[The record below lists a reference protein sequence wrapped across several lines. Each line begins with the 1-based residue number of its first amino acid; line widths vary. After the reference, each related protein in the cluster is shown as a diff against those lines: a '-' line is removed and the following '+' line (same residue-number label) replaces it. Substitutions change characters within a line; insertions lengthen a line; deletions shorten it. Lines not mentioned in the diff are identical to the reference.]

1 MDSLLSIL
9 IWLPILGGGS
19 VLLIGNNRA
28 SLAKWT
34 SVGISILVFILS
46 INLFLDFDTSTSAM
60 QFVEKTS
67 WISQFNI
74 FYHLGVDGIS
84 MPLIILTTFSTVLVI
99 IAGWEVIQN
108 RVADYMAAFLMMEG
122 IIIGVFSA
130 MDSMLY
136 YVFWEASLIPMLLI
150 IGVWG
155 GQNRVYAAIK
165 FFLYTFLGSVF
176 MLVSLVYMYNL
187 GGSFAISD
195 MQSLPLTL
203 VQQGW
208 IFWAFFLAFAV
219 KVPMFPVHT
228 WLPDAH
234 VQAPTGG
241 SVILAAIMLKMGGYG
256 FFRFSLP
263 ITPDASSYFAFAV
276 IVLSLIAI
284 VYIGFVALVQKDMKK
299 LIAYSSISHMG
310 FVTLG
315 VFALFS
321 IMKMDSSGEL
331 ISIAGASIESA
342 YLGLEGAMIQMV
354 SHGFISAAMFLVVG
368 VLYDRLH
375 SREISTYGG
384 VVNSMPKFTGFAVL
398 FAMANAGL
406 PGTSG
411 FVGEFMV
418 ILGALQANFWYAFLA
433 AMTLIVGAAYTLW
446 MVKRVFWGPVINPEV
461 SKLNDINAR
470 EFGILA
476 VLAVAVLWM
485 GVYPQPVIEV
495 MHMSIANLLE
505 QALTTKIPGML

>member
-1 MDSLLSIL
+1 MISLSLYTGFDS
-9 IWLPILGGGS
+9 
-19 VLLIGNNRA
+19 
-28 SLAKWT
+28 
-34 SVGISILVFILS
+34 
-46 INLFLDFDTSTSAM
+46 STHLM

-74 FYHLGVDGIS
+74 HYHIGVDGIS
-84 MPLIILTTFSTVLVI
+84 MPLIILTTFSTILVI
-99 IAGWEVIQN
+99 VAGWEVITK
-108 RVADYMAAFLMMEG
+108 RCAHYMAAFLMMEG
-122 IIIGVFSA
+122 LIIGVFSSL
-130 MDSMLY
+130 DTILF

-150 IGVWG
+150 IGIWG
-155 GQNRVYAAIK
+155 GDNRVYASIK

-176 MLVSLVYMYNL
+176 MLVSLIYMYNK
-187 GGSFAISD
+187 GGSFSILD
-195 MQSLPLTL
+195 MHNLELSLAEQSY
-203 VQQGW
+203 
-208 IFWAFFLAFAV
+208 IFWAFFMAFAV

-263 ITPDASSYFAFAV
+263 ITPDASLEFSE
-276 IVLSLIAI
+276 IITVLSLIAI
-284 VYIGFVALVQKDMKK
+284 VYIGFVALVQRDMKK

-315 VFALFS
+315 VFTLFLAY
-321 IMKMDSSGEL
+321 DPD
-331 ISIAGASIESA
+331 AIEGVL
-342 YLGLEGAMIQMV
+342 LGLEGAMVQMI

-384 VVNSMPKFTGFAVL
+384 VINSMPKFTGFAVL
-398 FAMANAGL
+398 FAMANVGL

-418 ILGALQANFWYAFLA
+418 ILGAIQANIWYGVLA
-433 AMTLIVGAAYTLW
+433 ASTLIVGAAYTLW
-446 MVKRVFWGPVINPEV
+446 MVKRVFWGAVTNPAV
-461 SKLNDINAR
+461 TTLKDINAR
-470 EFGILA
+470 EFSILA
-476 VLAVAVLWM
+476 ILAVAVLAM
-485 GVYPQPVIEV
+485 GLYPQPVIEL
-495 MHMSIANLLE
+495 MHTSIEHLLH
-505 QALTTKIPGML
+505 QALTSKL

>member
-1 MDSLLSIL
+1 MDNSLLSLL
-9 IWLPILGGGS
+9 IWLPIFGGALVIWLGNERANTARWLS
-19 VLLIGNNRA
+19 V
-28 SLAKWT
+28 SL
-34 SVGISILVFILS
+34 SIVVFIMSLS
-46 INLFLDFDTSTSAM
+46 LYTEFDSSTHLM
-60 QFVEKTS
+60 QFEEKAS
-67 WISQFNI
+67 WISQFDVY
-74 FYHLGVDGIS
+74 YHIGVDGIS
-84 MPLIILTTFSTVLVI
+84 MPLIILTTFSSILVL
-99 IAGWEVIQN
+99 IAGWEVIQT
-108 RVADYMAAFLMMEG
+108 RPAHYMAAFLMMEG
-122 IIIGVFSA
+122 LIIGVFSA
-130 MDSMLY
+130 LDGILFY
-136 YVFWEASLIPMLLI
+136 AFWEASLIPMLLI

-155 GQNRVYAAIK
+155 GDNRVYAAIK

-176 MLVSLVYMYNL
+176 MLVSLIYMYNK
-187 GGSFAISD
+187 GGSFSILD
-195 MQSLPLTL
+195 MHNLSLSATE
-203 VQQGW
+203 QAW
-208 IFWAFFLAFAV
+208 IFWAFFMAFAV

-263 ITPDASSYFAFAV
+263 ITPDASLEFSEIV
-276 IVLSLIAI
+276 IILSLIAI
-284 VYIGFVALVQKDMKK
+284 VYIGFVALVQRDMKK

-315 VFALFS
+315 VFALF
-321 IMKMDSSGEL
+321 L
-331 ISIAGASIESA
+331 AYTPGAAEGA
-342 YLGLEGAMIQMV
+342 LLGLEGAMIQMI

-384 VVNSMPKFTGFAVL
+384 VINSMPKFTGFAVL

-418 ILGALQANFWYAFLA
+418 ILGVMQANIWYAVLA
-433 AMTLIVGAAYTLW
+433 GTTLIVGAAYTLW
-446 MVKRVFWGPVINPEV
+446 MVKRVFWGEVTNPAV
-461 SKLNDINAR
+461 STLSDINAR

-476 VLAVAVLWM
+476 ILAVAVVAM
-485 GVYPQPVIEV
+485 GLYPQPVIDV
-495 MHMSIANLLE
+495 MHVSIEHLLN
-505 QALTTKIPGML
+505 QALTSKL

>member
-1 MDSLLSIL
+1 MDNSLLSLL
-9 IWLPILGGGS
+9 IWLPIFGGALVIWLGNERANTARWLS
-19 VLLIGNNRA
+19 VAL
-28 SLAKWT
+28 
-34 SVGISILVFILS
+34 SIVVFIMSLS
-46 INLFLDFDTSTSAM
+46 LFTEFDSSTHLM
-60 QFVEKTS
+60 QFEEKAS
-67 WISQFNI
+67 WISQFDVY
-74 FYHLGVDGIS
+74 YHIGVDGIS
-84 MPLIILTTFSTVLVI
+84 MPLIILTTFSSILVL

-108 RVADYMAAFLMMEG
+108 RPAHYMAAFLIMEG
-122 IIIGVFSA
+122 LIIGVFSA
-130 MDSMLY
+130 LDGILFY
-136 YVFWEASLIPMLLI
+136 AFWEASLIPMLLI

-155 GQNRVYAAIK
+155 GDNRVYAAIK

-176 MLVSLVYMYNL
+176 MLVSLIYMYNK
-187 GGSFAISD
+187 GGSFSILD
-195 MQSLPLTL
+195 MHNLSLSASE
-203 VQQGW
+203 QAW
-208 IFWAFFLAFAV
+208 IFWAFFMAFAV

-263 ITPDASSYFAFAV
+263 ITPDASLEFSEIV
-276 IVLSLIAI
+276 IILSLIAI
-284 VYIGFVALVQKDMKK
+284 VYIGFVALVQRDMKK

-315 VFALFS
+315 VFALF
-321 IMKMDSSGEL
+321 L
-331 ISIAGASIESA
+331 AYTPGAAEGA
-342 YLGLEGAMIQMV
+342 LLGLEGAMIQMI

-384 VVNSMPKFTGFAVL
+384 VINSMPKFTGFAVL

-418 ILGALQANFWYAFLA
+418 ILGVMQANIWYAVLA
-433 AMTLIVGAAYTLW
+433 GTTLIVGAAYTLW
-446 MVKRVFWGPVINPEV
+446 MVKRVFWGEVTNPAV
-461 SKLNDINAR
+461 ATLSDINAR

-476 VLAVAVLWM
+476 ILAVAVVAM
-485 GVYPQPVIEV
+485 GLYPQPVIDV
-495 MHMSIANLLE
+495 MHVSIEHLLN
-505 QALTTKIPGML
+505 QALTSKL

>member
-1 MDSLLSIL
+1 MDTIL
-9 IWLPILGGGS
+9 
-19 VLLIGNNRA
+19 
-28 SLAKWT
+28 
-34 SVGISILVFILS
+34 F
-46 INLFLDFDTSTSAM
+46 
-60 QFVEKTS
+60 
-67 WISQFNI
+67 
-74 FYHLGVDGIS
+74 
-84 MPLIILTTFSTVLVI
+84 
-99 IAGWEVIQN
+99 
-108 RVADYMAAFLMMEG
+108 
-122 IIIGVFSA
+122 
-130 MDSMLY
+130 

-150 IGVWG
+150 IGIWG
-155 GQNRVYAAIK
+155 GQNRVYAAVK

-176 MLVSLVYMYNL
+176 LLVSLIYMYTIQ
-187 GGSFAISD
+187 GDGASFSLAVLND
-195 MQSLPLTL
+195 LPLTL
-203 VQQGW
+203 TEQSW

-263 ITPDASSYFAFAV
+263 ITPDASSEFATVV

-315 VFALFS
+315 VFSLFS
-321 IMKMDSSGEL
+321 IVEMGTDGNIIGSLEGV
-331 ISIAGASIESA
+331 
-342 YLGLEGAMIQMV
+342 YLGLEGAMIQMI

-375 SREISTYGG
+375 SRDISTYGG
-384 VVNSMPKFTGFAVL
+384 VINSMPKFTGFAVL

-418 ILGALQANFWYAFLA
+418 ILSALQANFWYAFLA
-433 AMTLIVGAAYTLW
+433 ATTLIIGAAYTLW
-446 MVKRVFWGPVINPEV
+446 MVKRVFWGPVTNSAV
-461 SKLNDINAR
+461 STLSDINNR
-470 EFGILA
+470 EFFILA
-476 VLAVAVLWM
+476 ILAVAVIVM
-485 GVYPQPVIEV
+485 GVYPQPMVEV
-495 MHMSIANLLE
+495 MHASVVNLLE
-505 QALTTKIPGML
+505 QALTTKLPVTL

>member
-1 MDSLLSIL
+1 M
-9 IWLPILGGGS
+9 
-19 VLLIGNNRA
+19 
-28 SLAKWT
+28 
-34 SVGISILVFILS
+34 
-46 INLFLDFDTSTSAM
+46 
-60 QFVEKTS
+60 
-67 WISQFNI
+67 
-74 FYHLGVDGIS
+74 
-84 MPLIILTTFSTVLVI
+84 
-99 IAGWEVIQN
+99 
-108 RVADYMAAFLMMEG
+108 
-122 IIIGVFSA
+122 
-130 MDSMLY
+130 
-136 YVFWEASLIPMLLI
+136 
-150 IGVWG
+150 
-155 GQNRVYAAIK
+155 
-165 FFLYTFLGSVF
+165 
-176 MLVSLVYMYNL
+176 
-187 GGSFAISD
+187 
-195 MQSLPLTL
+195 
-203 VQQGW
+203 
-208 IFWAFFLAFAV
+208 
-219 KVPMFPVHT
+219 
-228 WLPDAH
+228 
-234 VQAPTGG
+234 
-241 SVILAAIMLKMGGYG
+241 ILAAIMLKMGGYG

-446 MVKRVFWGPVINPEV
+446 MVKRVFWGPVNNPEV
-461 SKLNDINAR
+461 NNLSDINAR

-476 VLAVAVLWM
+476 VLAAAVLWM

-495 MHMSIANLLE
+495 MHVSIANLLE
-505 QALTTKIPGML
+505 QALTTKIPGIL

>member
-9 IWLPILGGGS
+9 IWLPIFGGGS
-19 VLLIGNNRA
+19 VLLIGNYRA

-176 MLVSLVYMYNL
+176 MLVSLIYMYNL

-470 EFGILA
+470 ELGILA

-495 MHMSIANLLE
+495 MHVSIANLLE

>member
-1 MDSLLSIL
+1 MDNSLLSLL
-9 IWLPILGGGS
+9 IWLPIFGGALVIWLGNERANTARWLS
-19 VLLIGNNRA
+19 V
-28 SLAKWT
+28 SL
-34 SVGISILVFILS
+34 SIVVFIMSLS
-46 INLFLDFDTSTSAM
+46 LYTEFDSSTHLM
-60 QFVEKTS
+60 QFEEKVS
-67 WISQFNI
+67 WISQFDVY
-74 FYHLGVDGIS
+74 YHIGVDGIS
-84 MPLIILTTFSTVLVI
+84 MPLIILTTFSSILVL
-99 IAGWEVIQN
+99 IAGWEVIQT
-108 RVADYMAAFLMMEG
+108 RPAHYMAAFLMMEG
-122 IIIGVFSA
+122 LIIGVFSA
-130 MDSMLY
+130 LDGILFY
-136 YVFWEASLIPMLLI
+136 AFWEASLIPMLLI

-155 GQNRVYAAIK
+155 GDNRVYAAIK

-176 MLVSLVYMYNL
+176 MLVSLIYMYNK
-187 GGSFAISD
+187 GGSFSILD
-195 MQSLPLTL
+195 MHNLSLSASE
-203 VQQGW
+203 QAW
-208 IFWAFFLAFAV
+208 IFWAFFMAFAV

-263 ITPDASSYFAFAV
+263 ITPDASLEFSEIV
-276 IVLSLIAI
+276 IILSLIAI
-284 VYIGFVALVQKDMKK
+284 VYIGFVALVQRDMKK

-315 VFALFS
+315 VFALF
-321 IMKMDSSGEL
+321 L
-331 ISIAGASIESA
+331 AYTPGAAEGA
-342 YLGLEGAMIQMV
+342 LLGLEGAMIQMI

-384 VVNSMPKFTGFAVL
+384 VINSMPKFTGFAVL

-418 ILGALQANFWYAFLA
+418 ILGVMQANIWYAVLA
-433 AMTLIVGAAYTLW
+433 GTTLIVGAAYTLW
-446 MVKRVFWGPVINPEV
+446 MVKRVFWGEVTNPAV
-461 SKLNDINAR
+461 STLSDINAR

-476 VLAVAVLWM
+476 ILAVAVVAM
-485 GVYPQPVIEV
+485 GLYPQPVIDV
-495 MHMSIANLLE
+495 MHVSIEHLLN
-505 QALTTKIPGML
+505 QALTSKL

>member
-1 MDSLLSIL
+1 MENSLLSLL
-9 IWLPILGGGS
+9 IWLPIFSG
-19 VLLIGNNRA
+19 VLVIFIGNNRA
-28 SLAKWT
+28 NTARWV
-34 SVGISILVFILS
+34 SVIISILVFMMSLS
-46 INLFLDFDTSTSAM
+46 LYTGFDSSTHLM

-74 FYHLGVDGIS
+74 HYHIGVDGIS
-84 MPLIILTTFSTVLVI
+84 MPLIILTTFSTILVI
-99 IAGWEVIQN
+99 VAGWEVITK
-108 RVADYMAAFLMMEG
+108 RCAHYMAAFLMMEG
-122 IIIGVFSA
+122 LIIGVFSSLDA
-130 MDSMLY
+130 ILFY
-136 YVFWEASLIPMLLI
+136 AFWEASLIPMLLI
-150 IGVWG
+150 IGILG
-155 GQNRVYAAIK
+155 GDNRVYASIK

-176 MLVSLVYMYNL
+176 MLVSLIYMYNK
-187 GGSFAISD
+187 GGSFSILD
-195 MQSLPLTL
+195 MHNLELSLAEQSY
-203 VQQGW
+203 
-208 IFWAFFLAFAV
+208 IFWAFFMAFAV

-263 ITPDASSYFAFAV
+263 ITPDASLEFSEII

-284 VYIGFVALVQKDMKK
+284 VYIGFVALVQRDMKK

-315 VFALFS
+315 VFTLFLAYKPDAIEGAL
-321 IMKMDSSGEL
+321 
-331 ISIAGASIESA
+331 
-342 YLGLEGAMIQMV
+342 LGLEGAMVQMI

-384 VVNSMPKFTGFAVL
+384 VINSMPKFTGFAVL

-418 ILGALQANFWYAFLA
+418 ILGAIQANIWYGVLA
-433 AMTLIVGAAYTLW
+433 ASTLIVGAAYTLW
-446 MVKRVFWGPVINPEV
+446 MVKRVFWGAVTNPAV
-461 SKLNDINAR
+461 ATLKDINAR
-470 EFGILA
+470 EFSILA
-476 VLAVAVLWM
+476 ILAVAVLVM
-485 GVYPQPVIEV
+485 GLYPQPVIEL
-495 MHMSIANLLE
+495 MHTSIEHLLH
-505 QALTTKIPGML
+505 QALTSKL

>member
-1 MDSLLSIL
+1 MESLLSIL
-9 IWLPILGGGS
+9 IWLPVLGGGA
-19 VLLIGNNRA
+19 VLAIGNNR
-28 SLAKWT
+28 SEMAKWAAVAI
-34 SVGISILVFILS
+34 SVVVFALS
-46 INLFLDFDTSTSAM
+46 LTLWTGFDTSTAAM
-60 QFVEKTS
+60 QFVENTP
-67 WISQFNI
+67 WITQINI
-74 FYHLGVDGIS
+74 NYHLGVDGIS
-84 MPLIILTTFSTVLVI
+84 MPLIILTTFSTIIVI

-108 RVADYMAAFLMMEG
+108 RTADYMAAFLMMEG
-122 IIIGVFSA
+122 VIIGVFSSLDA
-130 MDSMLY
+130 ILF

-150 IGVWG
+150 VGIWG
-155 GQNRVYAAIK
+155 GNNRVYAAVK

-176 MLVSLVYMYNL
+176 MLVSLIYMYNQ
-187 GGSFAISD
+187 GDSFALAD
-195 MQSLPLTL
+195 LNNLPLSL
-203 VQQGW
+203 SEQSW

-263 ITPDASSYFAFAV
+263 ITPDASAEFATVV

-321 IMKMDSSGEL
+321 IVEMGVDGNIIGSLEGV
-331 ISIAGASIESA
+331 
-342 YLGLEGAMIQMV
+342 YLGLEGAMIQMI

-384 VVNSMPKFTGFAVL
+384 VINSMPKFTGFAVL

-418 ILGALQANFWYAFLA
+418 ILSALQANFWYAFLA
-433 AMTLIVGAAYTLW
+433 AITLIVGAAYTLW
-446 MVKRVFWGPVINPEV
+446 MVKRVFWGPITNPEV
-461 SKLNDINAR
+461 STLSDINGR
-470 EFGILA
+470 EFFILA
-476 VLAVAVLWM
+476 TLAVAVLVM
-485 GVYPQPVIEV
+485 GVYPQPVVEV
-495 MHMSIANLLE
+495 MHASVVNLLE
-505 QALTTKIPGML
+505 QALTTKL

>member
-1 MDSLLSIL
+1 MDNSLLSLL
-9 IWLPILGGGS
+9 IWLPIFGGALVIWLGNERANTARWLS
-19 VLLIGNNRA
+19 VAL
-28 SLAKWT
+28 
-34 SVGISILVFILS
+34 SIVVFIMSLS
-46 INLFLDFDTSTSAM
+46 LFTEFDSSTHLM
-60 QFVEKTS
+60 QFEEKAS
-67 WISQFNI
+67 WISQFDVY
-74 FYHLGVDGIS
+74 YHIGVDGIS
-84 MPLIILTTFSTVLVI
+84 MPLIILTTFSSILVL

-108 RVADYMAAFLMMEG
+108 RPAHYMAAFLMMEG
-122 IIIGVFSA
+122 LIIGVFSA
-130 MDSMLY
+130 LDGILFY
-136 YVFWEASLIPMLLI
+136 AFWEASLIPMLLI

-155 GQNRVYAAIK
+155 GDNRVYAAIK

-176 MLVSLVYMYNL
+176 MLVSLIYMYNK
-187 GGSFAISD
+187 GGSFSILD
-195 MQSLPLTL
+195 MHNLSLSASE
-203 VQQGW
+203 QAW
-208 IFWAFFLAFAV
+208 IFWAFFMAFAV

-263 ITPDASSYFAFAV
+263 ITPDASLEFSEIV
-276 IVLSLIAI
+276 IILSLIAI
-284 VYIGFVALVQKDMKK
+284 VYIGFVALVQRDMKK

-315 VFALFS
+315 VFALF
-321 IMKMDSSGEL
+321 L
-331 ISIAGASIESA
+331 AYTPGAAEGA
-342 YLGLEGAMIQMV
+342 LLGLEGAMIQMI

-384 VVNSMPKFTGFAVL
+384 VINSMPKFTGFAVL

-418 ILGALQANFWYAFLA
+418 ILGVMQANIWYAVLA
-433 AMTLIVGAAYTLW
+433 GTTLIVGAAYTLW
-446 MVKRVFWGPVINPEV
+446 MVKRVFWGEVTNPAV
-461 SKLNDINAR
+461 STLSDINAR

-476 VLAVAVLWM
+476 ILAVAVVAM
-485 GVYPQPVIEV
+485 GLYPQPVIDV
-495 MHMSIANLLE
+495 MHVSIEHLLN
-505 QALTTKIPGML
+505 QALTSKL

>member
-1 MDSLLSIL
+1 MDNSLLSLL
-9 IWLPILGGGS
+9 IWLPIFGGALVIWLGNERANTARWLS
-19 VLLIGNNRA
+19 VAL
-28 SLAKWT
+28 
-34 SVGISILVFILS
+34 SIVVFIMSLS
-46 INLFLDFDTSTSAM
+46 LFTEFDSSTHLM
-60 QFVEKTS
+60 QFEEKAS
-67 WISQFNI
+67 WISQFDVY
-74 FYHLGVDGIS
+74 YHIGVDGIS
-84 MPLIILTTFSTVLVI
+84 MPLIILTTFSSILVL

-108 RVADYMAAFLMMEG
+108 RPAHYMAAFLIMEG
-122 IIIGVFSA
+122 LIIGVFSA
-130 MDSMLY
+130 LDGILFY
-136 YVFWEASLIPMLLI
+136 AFWEASLIPMLLI

-155 GQNRVYAAIK
+155 GDNRVYAAIK

-176 MLVSLVYMYNL
+176 MLVSLIYMYNK
-187 GGSFAISD
+187 GGSFSILD
-195 MQSLPLTL
+195 MHNLSLSASE
-203 VQQGW
+203 QAW
-208 IFWAFFLAFAV
+208 IFWAFFMAFAV

-263 ITPDASSYFAFAV
+263 ITPDASLEFSEIV
-276 IVLSLIAI
+276 IILSLIAI
-284 VYIGFVALVQKDMKK
+284 VYIGFVALVQRDMKK

-315 VFALFS
+315 VFALF
-321 IMKMDSSGEL
+321 L
-331 ISIAGASIESA
+331 AYTPGAAEGA
-342 YLGLEGAMIQMV
+342 LLGLEGAMIQMI

-384 VVNSMPKFTGFAVL
+384 VINSMPKFTGFAVL

-418 ILGALQANFWYAFLA
+418 ILGVMQANIWYAVLA
-433 AMTLIVGAAYTLW
+433 GTTLIVGAAYTLW
-446 MVKRVFWGPVINPEV
+446 MVKRVFWGEVTNPAV
-461 SKLNDINAR
+461 STLSDINAR

-476 VLAVAVLWM
+476 ILAVAVVAM
-485 GVYPQPVIEV
+485 GLYPQPVIDV
-495 MHMSIANLLE
+495 MHVSIEHLLN
-505 QALTTKIPGML
+505 QALTSKL

>member
-1 MDSLLSIL
+1 MELLSLL
-9 IWLPILGGGS
+9 IWLPILGGGLVILVGNQRADTARWLSVAIS
-19 VLLIGNNRA
+19 VLI
-28 SLAKWT
+28 
-34 SVGISILVFILS
+34 FILS
-46 INLFLDFDTSTSAM
+46 LSLYTDFDSTTHLM
-60 QFVEKTS
+60 QFVEKAS

-74 FYHLGVDGIS
+74 NYHIGIDGIS
-84 MPLIILTTFSTVLVI
+84 MPLIILTTFSTVLVL
-99 IAGWEVIQN
+99 IAGWEVIQK
-108 RVADYMAAFLMMEG
+108 RTAHYMAAFLMMEG
-122 IIIGVFSA
+122 LIIGVFSSLDA
-130 MDSMLY
+130 ILFY
-136 YVFWEASLIPMLLI
+136 AFWEASLIPMLLI

-155 GQNRVYAAIK
+155 GDNRVYAAIK

-176 MLVSLVYMYNL
+176 MLVSLIYMYNK
-187 GGSFAISD
+187 GGSFSILD
-195 MQSLPLTL
+195 MHNLSLTATE
-203 VQQGW
+203 QAW
-208 IFWAFFLAFAV
+208 IFWAFFMAFAV

-263 ITPDASSYFAFAV
+263 ITPDASLQFSDVV

-284 VYIGFVALVQKDMKK
+284 VYIGFVALVQRDMKK

-315 VFALFS
+315 VFALFLAY
-321 IMKMDSSGEL
+321 KPDSAE
-331 ISIAGASIESA
+331 GAL
-342 YLGLEGAMIQMV
+342 LGLEGAMIQMI

-384 VVNSMPKFTGFAVL
+384 VINSMPKFTGFAVL

-418 ILGALQANFWYAFLA
+418 ILAALQANIWYAVLA
-433 AMTLIVGAAYTLW
+433 ASTLIVGAAYTLW
-446 MVKRVFWGPVINPEV
+446 MVKRVFWGPITNPAVET
-461 SKLNDINAR
+461 LNDINGR
-470 EFGILA
+470 EFFILATLALA
-476 VLAVAVLWM
+476 VLIM
-485 GVYPQPVIEV
+485 GMYPQPVIEV
-495 MHMSIANLLE
+495 MHASIDHLLN
-505 QALTTKIPGML
+505 QALTSKL

>member
-1 MDSLLSIL
+1 MDNSLLSLL
-9 IWLPILGGGS
+9 IWLPIFGGALVIWLGNERANTARWLS
-19 VLLIGNNRA
+19 VAL
-28 SLAKWT
+28 
-34 SVGISILVFILS
+34 SIVVFIMSLS
-46 INLFLDFDTSTSAM
+46 LFTEFDSSTHLM
-60 QFVEKTS
+60 QFEEKYS
-67 WISQFNI
+67 WISQFDVY
-74 FYHLGVDGIS
+74 YHIGVDGIS
-84 MPLIILTTFSTVLVI
+84 MPLIILTTFSSILVL

-108 RVADYMAAFLMMEG
+108 RPAHYMAAFLIMEG
-122 IIIGVFSA
+122 LIIGVFSA
-130 MDSMLY
+130 LDGILFY
-136 YVFWEASLIPMLLI
+136 AFWEASLIPMLLI

-155 GQNRVYAAIK
+155 GDNRVYAAIK

-176 MLVSLVYMYNL
+176 MLVSLIYMYNK
-187 GGSFAISD
+187 GGSFSILD
-195 MQSLPLTL
+195 MHNLSLSASE
-203 VQQGW
+203 QAW
-208 IFWAFFLAFAV
+208 IFWAFFMAFAV

-263 ITPDASSYFAFAV
+263 ITPDASLEFSEIV
-276 IVLSLIAI
+276 IILSLIAI
-284 VYIGFVALVQKDMKK
+284 VYIGFVALVQRDMKK

-315 VFALFS
+315 VFALF
-321 IMKMDSSGEL
+321 L
-331 ISIAGASIESA
+331 AYTPGAAEGA
-342 YLGLEGAMIQMV
+342 LLGLEGAMIQMI

-384 VVNSMPKFTGFAVL
+384 VINSMPRFTGFAVL

-418 ILGALQANFWYAFLA
+418 ILGVMQANIWYAVLA
-433 AMTLIVGAAYTLW
+433 GTTLIVGAAYTLW
-446 MVKRVFWGPVINPEV
+446 MVKRVFWGEVTNPAV
-461 SKLNDINAR
+461 STLSDINAR

-476 VLAVAVLWM
+476 ILAVAVVAM
-485 GVYPQPVIEV
+485 GLYPQPVIDV
-495 MHMSIANLLE
+495 MHVSIEHLLN
-505 QALTTKIPGML
+505 QALTSKL